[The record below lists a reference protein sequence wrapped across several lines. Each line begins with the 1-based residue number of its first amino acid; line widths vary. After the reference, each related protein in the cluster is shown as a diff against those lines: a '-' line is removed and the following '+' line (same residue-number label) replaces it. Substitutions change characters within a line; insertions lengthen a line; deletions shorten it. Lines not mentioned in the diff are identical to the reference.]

1 MSYSVDLRERI
12 LKYLSGGGKKSQASL
27 IFGVSRDS
35 IYRWEQLQKA
45 KGRPIDDPPKRSFKK
60 LDPELLKAY
69 VKAHPDEM
77 LKIYARHFNVD
88 PMAISKAFK
97 RLKITRKKRLYSIK
111 KEKKRSALYFWS
123 ISKD

>member
-1 MSYSVDLRERI
+1 MSYSLDLRERV
-12 LKYLSGGGKKSQASL
+12 LSYLSGGGKKSEASK

-35 IYRWEQLQKA
+35 IYRWEQLKKI

-60 LDPELLKAY
+60 LDPEILKAY

-77 LKIYARHFNVD
+77 LKTYAQHFNVD
-88 PMAISKAFK
+88 PMAIFKAFK
-97 RLKITRKKRLYSIK
+97 RLKITRKKRLYSTK
-111 KEKKRSALYFWS
+111 KEKKQSGAYFWK